1 MVAKLFAIPVFG
13 SFKTAKPSDYIQLV
27 LDVSIKIVEVLNLE
41 FQNSQIPYHP
51 GFESKHLLWK
61 LTHKLGKTN
70 PNPKSGYDIQP

>member
-41 FQNSQIPYHP
+41 FQNSNSIPSWFWEQASP
-51 GFESKHLLWK
+51 LEAD
-61 LTHKLGKTN
+61 T
-70 PNPKSGYDIQP
+70 